1 MKFQQLLFFYVCNHI
16 PNYCC
21 VEMAKK
27 YIDDCAQFEI
37 LDFLGSGAYGAVF
50 AAKEKESER
59 VVALKSCKDILTSR
73 TLAKR
78 TLRELRILRFCA
90 HPNIVQLQ
98 YIVIPSDTDN
108 LSELN
113 FAFELLDTDL
123 AQVIRSPQVLLV
135 DHVQYFTVQLVT
147 ALDFLHR
154 SNIIHRDVK

>member
-1 MKFQQLLFFYVCNHI
+1 MV
-16 PNYCC
+16 
-21 VEMAKK
+21 KK
-27 YIDDCAQFEI
+27 TIDDCEDFEI

-50 AAKEKESER
+50 AGREKHGDKKI
-59 VVALKSCKDILTSR
+59 VAIKSCKEVLSSR

-78 TLRELRILRFCA
+78 TLRELRILRQCE
-90 HPNIVQLQ
+90 HPNIVDLL
-98 YIVIPSDTDN
+98 YILVPKDADN

-135 DHVQYFTVQLVT
+135 DHVQYFVVQLVS
-147 ALDFLHR
+147 ALDYLHR